1 MQRYGFF
8 RRFTFPL
15 RRRHYDQQFLIGD
28 LFEFI
33 VASIDESDVELC
45 SDQII
50 AQGFRHTTR
59 ITGLRGGDKR
69 NTRHFSSRRRS
80 RRIAAWLLIQHAP
93 KIARNPRKLCG
104 SEISRGRLKA
114 CQLLRV

>member
-1 MQRYGFF
+1 MQRHGFF

-15 RRRHYDQQFLIGD
+15 RRRHHDQQFFIGD

-33 VASIDESDVELC
+33 VASVDQSDVELRG
-45 SDQII
+45 DQII

-69 NTRHFSSRRRS
+69 NARHFSDRRK
-80 RRIAAWLLIQHAP
+80 RRCIATRLLIQHAP

-104 SEISRGRLKA
+104 SEIGRGCLKA

>member
-1 MQRYGFF
+1 MQRHGFF

-15 RRRHYDQQFLIGD
+15 RRRHHDQQFFIGD

-33 VASIDESDVELC
+33 VASVDESDVELRG
-45 SDQII
+45 DQII
-50 AQGFRHTTR
+50 AQGFRHTAR

-69 NTRHFSSRRRS
+69 NARHFSDRRR
-80 RRIAAWLLIQHAP
+80 RHRVAARLLIQHAP

-104 SEISRGRLKA
+104 SEIGRGRLKA